1 MVELSV
7 ASRIRTPASIAASL
21 AFEDVRHSYGAVES
35 VRGVSLAIAP
45 GEVVALVGHS
55 GCGKTT
61 LLRIAAG
68 LEQPSS
74 GRILLDGLEISGPDV
89 FLPPERRGIGFMFQ
103 DYALFPHLSNL
114 ANVMF
119 GLRGLSRADA
129 ERTARLSLERVGLK
143 NLVDEY
149 PHVLSGGEQ
158 QRVALARAMA
168 PRPAVILMDE
178 PFSGLDRRLRDA
190 TRADTLAI
198 LREARATALIVT
210 HDPEEAMRIA
220 NRIALMREGKLA
232 EVGLPRDLYLKPKS
246 LFAARLLLR
255 NERVFRHRPR
265 WPHRDAAWH
274 VFQQRHR
281 RPGDRLRAA
290 AGHPD
295 RAGRPGR
302 ARPRRHPP
310 LPGRGRSFRDRG
322 FRRRG
327 PGPGPRAGC
336 REMGARRG
344 RGPFG
349 GPFRSSCFCRPGVL
363 GCPRQASG
371 VDNGPTRLR
380 TASGGTSW
388 VV

>member
-1 MVELSV
+1 VVELSV

-21 AFEDVRHSYGAVES
+21 AFEDVRHSYGAVQS
-35 VRGVSLAIAP
+35 VRGVSLDIAP

-74 GRILLDGLEISGPDV
+74 GRILLDGREISGPDA

-143 NLVDEY
+143 TLADEY

-246 LFAARLLLR
+246 LFAARFFCEMSEFSGTARGGRIETPLGTFSSNGIDGPAITCVR
-255 NERVFRHRPR
+255 PQGIRIGPAGQGIPGRVVTRHFLGVVDLFEIVVSGAEAPVQARV
-265 WPHRDAAWH
+265 RDAGKWAPGADVGLSVDPSEVL
-274 VFQQRHR
+274 VF
-281 RPGDRLRAA
+281 AA
-290 AGHPD
+290 P
-295 RAGRPGR
+295 
-302 ARPRRHPP
+302 
-310 LPGRGRSFRDRG
+310 
-322 FRRRG
+322 
-327 PGPGPRAGC
+327 
-336 REMGARRG
+336 
-344 RGPFG
+344 
-349 GPFRSSCFCRPGVL
+349 
-363 GCPRQASG
+363 AS
-371 VDNGPTRLR
+371 
-380 TASGGTSW
+380 
-388 VV
+388 